1 MLLLY
6 SIRWTFAANIRLAIN
21 SYKYSYRC
29 VRHTYLGQ
37 SRGFATLNIPLYRI
51 FFHKKAFTE
60 AFQVQHK
67 AVLIC

>member
-6 SIRWTFAANIRLAIN
+6 SIRWTLAANIRLVIN
-21 SYKYSYRC
+21 SFNTRTRAC
-29 VRHTYLGQ
+29 DIHDLGQ
-37 SRGFATLNIPLYRI
+37 SRGFATLNIQLYRI